1 MKHLIYV
8 CVFYQKGYIL
18 LLELLV
24 KSIMERG
31 HINPATTDIL
41 IMTSPEFK
49 PLIETALASFQL
61 PFQYHVLP
69 LKTMMEAACCRLNIF
84 DYEHVAK
91 YDTIL
96 YLDTD
101 ILVNSNVNVLF
112 QQKIAADKLY
122 AVEEDIIECGYF
134 GGARYFDFSKID
146 KKTPGFSSGVLYFCN
161 SPEMR
166 SLFSLIKAHIHD
178 DIYVKKNSI
187 DTCMDQPFIVFNA
200 INENKYD
207 NQFLKLYAE
216 NRPTTL
222 TKERIIYHFSGG
234 PGKYMDKFR
243 YMNHFLEMMLNEPV

>member
-1 MKHLIYV
+1 
-8 CVFYQKGYIL
+8 
-18 LLELLV
+18 
-24 KSIMERG
+24 MERG
-31 HINPATTDIL
+31 HINSATTDIL

-49 PLIETALASFQL
+49 PLIEDALARFQFS
-61 PFQYHVLP
+61 FQYHLLP
-69 LKTMMEAACCRLNIF
+69 LQTMMEAACARLNIF
-84 DYEHVAK
+84 DYEHIEK

-101 ILVNSNVNVLF
+101 ILINSDVNVLF
-112 QQKIAADKLY
+112 NQKIATDKLY
-122 AVEEDIIECGYF
+122 AVEEDTIECGYF

-146 KKTPGFSSGVLYFCN
+146 KNTPGFSSGVLYFCN

-207 NQFLKLYAE
+207 NQFMKLYAE
-216 NRPTTL
+216 NRPTAL

-234 PGKYMDKFR
+234 PGKYVDKII
-243 YMNHFLEMMLNEPV
+243 YMMSFLEKMLKEPV

>member
-8 CVFYQKGYIL
+8 CVFYQKGYIN
-18 LLELLV
+18 LLELLTH
-24 KSIMERG
+24 SIMKRG

-49 PLIETALASFQL
+49 PLIKDTLEYLEFN
-61 PFQYHVLP
+61 FQYHILP

-84 DYEHVAK
+84 DYEHIEK

-101 ILVNSNVNVLF
+101 VLINSDVNVLF
-112 QQKIAADKLY
+112 QQKIATDKLY
-122 AVEEDIIECGYF
+122 ALEEGDIECGYF
-134 GGARYFDFSKID
+134 GGERYFDFSKID

-200 INENKYD
+200 INEKKYD
-207 NQFLKLYAE
+207 NQFLKPYVE
-216 NRPTTL
+216 MKPTAL

-234 PGKYMDKFR
+234 PGKYMDKIM
-243 YMNHFLEMMLNEPV
+243 YMRHFLKMMLNES

>member
-1 MKHLIYV
+1 
-8 CVFYQKGYIL
+8 
-18 LLELLV
+18 
-24 KSIMERG
+24 
-31 HINPATTDIL
+31 
-41 IMTSPEFK
+41 MTSPEFK
-49 PLIETALASFQL
+49 PIIEDALATFQFN
-61 PFQYHVLP
+61 FQYHLLP
-69 LKTMMEAACCRLNIF
+69 LQTMMEAACARLNIF
-84 DYEHVAK
+84 DYEHVGQ

-101 ILVNSNVNVLF
+101 VLVNSDVNVLF
-112 QQKIAADKLY
+112 QQKIATDKLY
-122 AVEEDIIECGYF
+122 AVEEDIIECSYF
-134 GGARYFDFSKID
+134 GGERYFDFSKID

-178 DIYVKKNSI
+178 DIYVKKNTI

-207 NQFLKLYAE
+207 NQFLKSYVE
-216 NRPTTL
+216 MRPTAI

-243 YMNHFLEMMLNEPV
+243 CMSHFLEMMLKERV